1 MNYYRKM
8 GISETTEKL
17 FSDSVNSLRDTFDRL
32 DETALFN
39 SAKIMDAFHSE
50 CVSEANFAPT
60 TGYGYDDLGRDA
72 LERIYAKV
80 FGAEDA
86 LVRHNIVCGTHSLAL
101 CLFGILRPGDTLL
114 CAAGKPYDSLE
125 ESISGEGVGSLRE
138 FGISCKTVDLL
149 PDGTPD
155 YNAISENCDET
166 VKAVWIQKSKGY
178 AWRNSL
184 SNAMIGEIVKCVKAK
199 NPKAVC
205 IVDNCYGEFVE
216 KCEPTA
222 VGADLAAGSLIKN
235 PGGGF
240 VKCGGYV
247 VGREDLIKLVASR
260 YTAPGIDKHVGAS
273 LGHTWD
279 MYYGLYVAPH
289 TVAQN
294 LKTAA
299 LCAKVMENLGYDVHP
314 LPDDERFC
322 IIQAIKFG
330 DPKKLI
336 SFIQGIQKGS
346 PVDAHVLPQPWG
358 MPGYNDEVIMA
369 AGTFV
374 SGATSELSA
383 DAPIRE
389 PYVAY
394 MQGGINLETSK
405 IGLML
410 AVENLL
416 KNN

>member
-1 MNYYRKM
+1 MNYYDKL
-8 GISETTEKL
+8 GVSEKTVKL
-17 FSDSVNSLRDTFDRL
+17 FSESSASLSETFEKI

-39 SAKIMDAFHSE
+39 SAKILSAFHKE
-50 CVSEANFAPT
+50 NVSEANFAPT

-72 LERIYAKV
+72 LERIFADV

-86 LVRHNIVCGTHSLAL
+86 LVRHNIVSGTHALAL

-125 ESISGEGVGSLRE
+125 ESISGDGVGSLKE
-138 FGISCKTVDLL
+138 FGVKCKVVDLL

-155 YNAISENCDET
+155 YNAISENCDAT

-184 SNAMIGEIVKCVKAK
+184 SNEIIGRIVKCVKS
-199 NPKAVC
+199 VREDIIC

-216 KCEPTA
+216 RKEPTA
-222 VGADLAAGSLIKN
+222 LGADLAAGSLIKN

-247 VGREDLIKLVASR
+247 VGREDLIKMVASR

-294 LKTAA
+294 LKAAA
-299 LCAKVMENLGYDVHP
+299 LCAKVMEKLGYEVHP
-314 LPDDERFC
+314 KAEDDRYC
-322 IIQAIKFG
+322 IIQAIKLLS
-330 DPKKLI
+330 PEKLI
-336 SFIQGIQKGS
+336 SFVQGIQKGS
-346 PVDAHVLPQPWG
+346 PVDAHVTPEPWG
-358 MPGYNDEVIMA
+358 MPGYSDEIIMA

-383 DAPIRE
+383 DGPVR
-389 PYVAY
+389 PPFVAY
-394 MQGGINLETSK
+394 MQGGINFETARL
-405 IGLML
+405 GLMV
-410 AVENLL
+410 AVENIM
-416 KNN
+416 K